1 MELRKVNELPELG
14 TLPDSAEVILVDGDT
29 AKRIPVSKTGLK
41 KEDPKPTTPTVA
53 VTVFTVEAK

>member
-1 MELRKVNELPELG
+1 MELRKVNELPELS

-41 KEDPKPTTPTVA
+41 KEDPKPTVA
-53 VTVFTVEAK
+53 VTVFRVEGE

>member
-1 MELRKVNELPELG
+1 MELRKVNELPELN

-41 KEDPKPTTPTVA
+41 QEDPKPTVA
-53 VTVFTVEAK
+53 VTVFTIKGGGPA